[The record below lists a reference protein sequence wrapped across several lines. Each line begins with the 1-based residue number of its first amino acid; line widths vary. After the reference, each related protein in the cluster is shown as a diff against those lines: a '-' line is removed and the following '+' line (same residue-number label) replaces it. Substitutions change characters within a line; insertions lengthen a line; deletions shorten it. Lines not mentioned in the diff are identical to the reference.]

1 MPNLHIKTGPVCH
14 ILLLSI
20 YIFATYLQWVNL
32 CKSIFSIQEKFKCL
46 YLESLCSAFIQVA
59 QTFSKSCLKVAL
71 ALVNLLPSFCISD
84 RVSSFLWPQVD
95 FRVRKTFFLNE
106 FLHFVA
112 AILEIVVP
120 LGQRRWPATEN
131 SIAQKGLLNYLAFCF
146 ACFTKTLISQAFKQ
160 LSWYCGVLRPPLVS
174 DQFSKML

>member
-106 FLHFVA
+106 FLHFVV
-112 AILEIVVP
+112 AILEIVCCS
-120 LGQRRWPATEN
+120 ATEN

-160 LSWYCGVLRPPLVS
+160 LSWYCGALRPPLVS